1 MTTKN
6 TSTTPTTPVV
16 ASTQPASKS
25 PGGILNVYTI
35 SLGCP
40 KNRVDTERLL
50 GALGPMVQAV
60 EEPEAADLALINT
73 CSFIQPAVEESVHAI
88 LETTTRLDG
97 KDPASGRPLL
107 AVAGCLVNRYGK
119 RSLAAEMPEID
130 LWLSTRELGLW
141 PEKLARAFRRRERA
155 GAGRAPELPELSD
168 PGRTPEAGRR
178 LLSTGPAFA
187 YLKIAEG
194 CSRRCAFCTIPS
206 IRGALASRPVEELV
220 REAQYLLDQGVKE
233 LVVVA
238 QDTSA
243 YGRDLGLKHGLESL
257 LERLLPLRGLTW
269 LRLMYLYPSGIT
281 ESLLRFMA
289 EAGKPLLPYFDVPLQ
304 HAHPDILKAMGRPF
318 TGDPRRIVDRI
329 RNLFPEAAL
338 RTSLIT
344 GFPGESLSHFKA
356 LKAFVSETR
365 FNHLGVFAFQSEEKT
380 RAAAMAGQVSRAVK
394 TRRQGELMAIQAE
407 VSRELL
413 AAREGETLDVLVGEP
428 HPEWP
433 GLFTGRT
440 WFQAPE
446 ADGVTY
452 VSGPGVEPGQMVR
465 AEVEEAHTYDLVA
478 LV

>member
-6 TSTTPTTPVV
+6 ITTIATAPTG
-16 ASTQPASKS
+16 ASKRLS
-25 PGGILNVYTI
+25 PKSPEKALNVYTI

-50 GALGPMVQAV
+50 GALGPAVQAV
-60 EEPEAADLALINT
+60 EDPGAADLALINT

-88 LETTTRLDG
+88 LETTARLG
-97 KDPASGRPLL
+97 EEDPASARPLL

-119 RSLAAEMPEID
+119 RSLASEMPEID

-141 PEKLARAFRRRERA
+141 PEKLARAFRRRKRA
-155 GAGRAPELPELSD
+155 GASHAPDLPELPEM
-168 PGRTPEAGRR
+168 GRTPEAGGR
-178 LLSTGPAFA
+178 LLSTGPDFA

-206 IRGALASRPVEELV
+206 IRGALVSRPVEDLV
-220 REAQYLLDQGVKE
+220 LEAQYLLDQGVKE
-233 LVVVA
+233 LVLVA

-243 YGRDLGLKHGLESL
+243 YGRDLGLKHGLETL
-257 LERLLPLRGLTW
+257 LEKLLPLPGLSW
-269 LRLMYLYPSGIT
+269 LRLMYLYPSGMT
-281 ESLLRFMA
+281 ESLLRFLA
-289 EAGKPLLPYFDVPLQ
+289 GAGKPLLPYFDVPLQ
-304 HAHPDILKAMGRPF
+304 HAHPEILKAMGRPF

-329 RNLFPEAAL
+329 RNHFPEAAL

-344 GFPGESLSHFKA
+344 GFPGETAAHFKT

-365 FNHLGVFAFQSEEKT
+365 FNNLGVFAFQSEEGT
-380 RAAAMAGQVSRAVK
+380 RAAAMDGQVSRSVK
-394 TRRQGELMAIQAE
+394 TRRRNEIMAIQAD

-413 AAREGETLDVLVGEP
+413 AAREGEVLEVLVGEP

-452 VSGPGVEPGQMVR
+452 VSGPGVKPGRMVR

-478 LV
+478 LT